1 MIATMMS
8 AVNINKPKYQDNRHS
23 RGRLSNNWDL
33 VWLIN
38 FNDNKV
44 ENFSNSLVDKLVKSI
59 KTIKSGKLHIEIQDK
74 PALDIITNSEDY
86 SNIISIDIIEPDLF
100 DLFKGRVSDAY
111 KDNSLSEDNESESSV
126 DRILDKLDGAKEFI
140 HSVTDK
146 DSAFQQQLDLARNFA
161 HTLSENNMTLILLR
175 KGKEA
180 MILGKEAKPTLSKI
194 ISGSDDLQVVSVIES
209 SKLIGDINPETWSNI
224 LATINE
230 R

>member
-1 MIATMMS
+1 
-8 AVNINKPKYQDNRHS
+8 
-23 RGRLSNNWDL
+23 
-33 VWLIN
+33 
-38 FNDNKV
+38 V

-146 DSAFQQQLDLARNFA
+146 DSAFQQQLDLAKNFA
-161 HTLSENNMTLILLR
+161 HILSENNMTLILLR

-209 SKLIGDINPETWSNI
+209 SKLIGDINPET
-224 LATINE
+224 
-230 R
+230 